1 MVARSLGTTRAVT
14 TTAAD
19 RNRRRH
25 LLIFRHGTI
34 EEGKLKGLQTQQT
47 LADRGIGIRVELAAL
62 QVAKKLVQRIVSTLT
77 IIGVASL
84 LSLAQGIVHI
94 AVGMR
99 VGGLRWGV
107 WLVVLWGRCVRILPI
122 DAVDRALE
130 VMGGSSIT
138 LRVLREHHI
147 RMLHARFRRADL
159 RVVGM
164 GLDMLLQILR
174 SLESLTTEV
183 TLVRLERHV
192 NTDVGRDMITLDC
205 GRVASTPLT
214 GQVEIVGAFTSNMS
228 LTNMLLSVIS
238 IFFFLE
244 LIDPT
249 YIERLSIG

>member
-1 MVARSLGTTRAVT
+1 
-14 TTAAD
+14 
-19 RNRRRH
+19 
-25 LLIFRHGTI
+25 
-34 EEGKLKGLQTQQT
+34 
-47 LADRGIGIRVELAAL
+47 
-62 QVAKKLVQRIVSTLT
+62 
-77 IIGVASL
+77 
-84 LSLAQGIVHI
+84 
-94 AVGMR
+94 
-99 VGGLRWGV
+99 
-107 WLVVLWGRCVRILPI
+107 
-122 DAVDRALE
+122 
-130 VMGGSSIT
+130 
-138 LRVLREHHI
+138 
-147 RMLHARFRRADL
+147 
-159 RVVGM
+159 M